1 MDLLETFLDR
11 RIQPLQARDHTM
23 WHYTGPEDST
33 RSHPEEVNED
43 TVAEW
48 IRGIA
53 GPCDNPMGAKRV
65 LPFSGENSSTNKVS
79 SALLNI
85 FAFEPSACSF
95 LVD

>member
-1 MDLLETFLDR
+1 MDLLETFLGR

-33 RSHPEEVNED
+33 RSHPEEVDED
-43 TVAEW
+43 TVAKW

-65 LPFSGENSSTNKVS
+65 LPFSAENPPTNKVS

-85 FAFEPSACSF
+85 FAFEPSACNF